1 MKPIRILLVDDHQ
14 LVRQGIHSILDGDPR
29 FAVIGEAAT
38 GIGAI
43 CQVQAHP
50 DIDIVILDLKLE
62 EGVSG
67 AELCRQ
73 IIRISPKT
81 AVLILT
87 GYFEYDLVCACLQA
101 GARGYL
107 IKDAEQLDL
116 PGQLIAL
123 MQGHAVL
130 DPRAADALTDYM
142 NNRHNPGGQLSQ
154 RELEILRLI
163 SQGLNNQ
170 EISAHLHIT
179 ENTIKSHNKE
189 IFAKLDVHSR
199 IEAVVIARK
208 RGLL

>member
-1 MKPIRILLVDDHQ
+1 MKPIRILLVDDHR
-14 LVRQGIHSILDGDPR
+14 LVRQGIHSILDSDPR
-29 FAVIGEAAT
+29 FLVIGEAAT
-38 GIGAI
+38 GPEAI
-43 CQVQAHP
+43 RQVQAAP

-62 EGVSG
+62 GVSG

-73 IIRISPKT
+73 IIQMSPKT

-107 IKDAEQLDL
+107 IKDAEQLNL
-116 PGQLIAL
+116 PEKLIAV
-123 MQGHAVL
+123 MEGHAVL

-142 NNRHNPGGQLSQ
+142 NSQRCPGDMLSP

-170 EISAHLHIT
+170 EISGLLHIT

-189 IFAKLDVHSR
+189 IFAKLDVHNR
-199 IEAVVIARK
+199 IEAVVIAKK